1 MKMTAVMVSMIRMI
15 HMAHMIRMTRMMQ
28 GFALKTLIKVGVLM
42 ERKLFENFL
51 PTVA

>member
-1 MKMTAVMVSMIRMI
+1 MKMTAVTVSMIRMI
-15 HMAHMIRMTRMMQ
+15 HMARMMQ